1 VDAIRISPHRN
12 RLDRHAQ
19 RHPDQVEQV
28 PQARKGSIVT
38 REQTVTDLEQ
48 DLKDR
53 YPDAQVTVTGQGDSV
68 TVAVS
73 QPNDSIRLRIDT
85 DRIQGG
91 SAVLARVLRSRTE

>member
-1 VDAIRISPHRN
+1 M
-12 RLDRHAQ
+12 
-19 RHPDQVEQV
+19 
-28 PQARKGSIVT
+28 T
-38 REQTVTDLEQ
+38 REQTVSDLEQ

-53 YPDAQVTVTGQGDSV
+53 HPDAQVTVTDQGDSAA
-68 TVAVS
+68 VAVN